1 MAFSQFSCARETIA
15 FDKTIFAFQQLTK
28 SIATVLHHG
37 PCSCQPT
44 ATNDPI
50 SVPNKAL
57 FFPLLQNEIVLSVR
71 HHHQPTLQIIKSGR
85 HGRAHPACCS
95 NSAAPTG
102 IRPIRTRTRLH
113 PLEDQIFSVMDLCWN
128 VLGWYRGWFYGI
140 GKFPFQPEQTNSFGD
155 DIHSCQG
162 KREKSDGQNDP
173 ETERRKYHK
182 IAELSKKTVVLQPE
196 SRPFSSN
203 KVVAEHNLFPYG
215 KRNHKKKKIND
226 IVI

>member
-28 SIATVLHHG
+28 SIATACFDGEIRLNSIWRKLALSFNRKKWGYFTLHHG

-44 ATNDPI
+44 ATNDSI

-71 HHHQPTLQIIKSGR
+71 HHHQLTLQIIKSGR

-113 PLEDQIFSVMDLCWN
+113 PLEDQILAMHLRITI
-128 VLGWYRGWFYGI
+128 YTGI
-140 GKFPFQPEQTNSFGD
+140 
-155 DIHSCQG
+155 
-162 KREKSDGQNDP
+162 
-173 ETERRKYHK
+173 
-182 IAELSKKTVVLQPE
+182 
-196 SRPFSSN
+196 
-203 KVVAEHNLFPYG
+203 
-215 KRNHKKKKIND
+215 
-226 IVI
+226 